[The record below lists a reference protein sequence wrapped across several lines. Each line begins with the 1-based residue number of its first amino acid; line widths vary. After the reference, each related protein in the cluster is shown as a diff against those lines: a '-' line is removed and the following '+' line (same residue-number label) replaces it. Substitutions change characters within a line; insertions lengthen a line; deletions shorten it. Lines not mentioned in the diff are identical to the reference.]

1 MSFLMILTLIS
12 LSVPGIAAL
21 INSVMLNLVYVD
33 ILQTERWLNKWFF
46 DDNQITEHDTP
57 LNGYFD
63 ENGLSSLSSIK
74 CYGSTLVY
82 RAVLLVLFV
91 VMIAS
96 KALGK
101 YS

>member
-63 ENGLSSLSSIK
+63 ENGFSSLSSIK

-82 RAVLLVLFV
+82 LAVLLVLFV